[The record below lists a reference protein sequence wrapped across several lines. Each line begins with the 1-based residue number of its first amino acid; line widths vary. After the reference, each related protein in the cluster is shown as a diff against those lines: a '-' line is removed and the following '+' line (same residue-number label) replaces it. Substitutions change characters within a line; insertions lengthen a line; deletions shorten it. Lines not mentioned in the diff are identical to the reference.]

1 MSLKKNIATP
11 SMTQEIIEKYDLKA
25 KKSLGQNFIIDTNIL
40 KNMIAAAGITE
51 ESQVI
56 EVGPGI
62 GALTEQLA
70 MASKQV
76 VAFEIDQRFMAVL
89 EDTLSD
95 YDNIEVI
102 NQDILEVEL
111 DKALADFFDLA
122 KPIHLV
128 ANLPYYITTPIL
140 MHFLE
145 STVPIETMTVMIQK
159 EVADRISA
167 EPGTKAYGSL
177 SIAIQYYMD
186 TEIASIVPATV
197 FNPAPNVDSAIL
209 HLERKSEKPAEVQD
223 ETFFFKMVRAAF
235 AQRRKTIRN
244 NMVAAFGKDTAVKEA
259 IDRAFVEADIDSK
272 RRGETL
278 TIEEFARVSNALQD
292 EGLRF
297 E

>member
-1 MSLKKNIATP
+1 
-11 SMTQEIIEKYDLKA
+11 MTKEITDKYNLKA

-40 KNMIAAAGITE
+40 KNMIETAGINE

-76 VAFEIDQRFMAVL
+76 VAFEIDQRFMEVL

-95 YDNIEVI
+95 YNNIKVI
-102 NQDILEVEL
+102 NQDILEVDLNEVL
-111 DKALADFFDLA
+111 SDFFDLSQ
-122 KPIHLV
+122 PIHLV

-140 MHFLE
+140 MHFIE
-145 STVPIETMTVMIQK
+145 SSVPVETMTVMIQK

-167 EPGTKAYGSL
+167 APGTKAYGSL

-186 TEIASIVPATV
+186 TEIASLVPGTV
-197 FNPAPNVDSAIL
+197 FNPSPNVDSAIL
-209 HLERKSEKPAEVQD
+209 HLERKSVKSAEVKD
-223 ETFFFKMVRAAF
+223 ENFFFKVVRAAF

-244 NMVAAFGKDTAVKEA
+244 NMVAAFGKDASVKEA
-259 IDRAFVEADIDSK
+259 IDQAFMQADIDSK

-278 TIEEFARVSNALQD
+278 TIEEFAKVSNALQD
-292 EGLRF
+292 EGLSF
-297 E
+297 ESN

>member
-1 MSLKKNIATP
+1 
-11 SMTQEIIEKYDLKA
+11 MTNEIIKKYNLRA

-40 KNMIAAAGITE
+40 ENMIKSAGLTDK
-51 ESQVI
+51 SQVI

-70 MASKQV
+70 LASKKV
-76 VAFEIDQRFMAVL
+76 VAFEIDYRFIKVL

-95 YDNIEVI
+95 YENVEII
-102 NQDILEVEL
+102 HQDILEVDLEEEL
-111 DKALADFFDLA
+111 AEFFDLNQS
-122 KPIHLV
+122 IHLV

-140 MHFLE
+140 MHFLD
-145 STVPIETMTVMIQK
+145 STLPLDTMTVMIQK

-186 TEIASIVPATV
+186 AEISSIVPGTV
-197 FNPAPNVDSAIL
+197 FNPVPNVDSAVL
-209 HLERKSEKPAEVQD
+209 HLERKSVKPAEVKD
-223 ETFFFKMVRAAF
+223 EAFFFKVVRAAF

-244 NMVAAFGKDTAVKEA
+244 NMVTAFGKEAAVKEG
-259 IDRAFVEADIDSK
+259 IDQAFKEAGIDSK

-278 TIEEFARVSNALQD
+278 TIAEFARLSNALIKQD
-292 EGLRF
+292 LSLDSYSAHN
-297 E
+297 